1 MTSVLELMNLNA
13 DLSLQTSNILV
24 LSNENSKEWDNP
36 LCVTERLDPCLEL
49 IDGKY
54 MEFNGLRL
62 IRSLEIKSFLSNV
75 MLNWEKRRNDLW
87 IIAVSGNNSEIV
99 LSPAVKT
106 EMNYEP
112 KEIFELPLPI
122 TDKIFYLNFK
132 FETSGLKRIII
143 VKFFLSM
150 KLNNFGMVDVLFK
163 SDGIDFNENAY
174 LFKDGKFSTHE
185 SEEVMP
191 DHGYQLSGEKAL
203 KLNYSKDTS
212 SRHVMF
218 EEASKKH

>member
-75 MLNWEKRRNDLW
+75 MLNWQKRRNDLW
-87 IIAVSGNNSEIV
+87 IIVVSGNNSEIV

-112 KEIFELPLPI
+112 KEIFELSLPI
-122 TDKIFYLNFK
+122 TDKIFCLNFK
-132 FETSGLKRIII
+132 FETNGFKRIIK
-143 VKFFLSM
+143 VKFIISM
-150 KLNNFGMVDVLFK
+150 KLNNFGLVEVL
-163 SDGIDFNENAY
+163 
-174 LFKDGKFSTHE
+174 
-185 SEEVMP
+185 
-191 DHGYQLSGEKAL
+191 LSRME
-203 KLNYSKDTS
+203 
-212 SRHVMF
+212 
-218 EEASKKH
+218 